1 MDAGVPVSQGTNG
14 LTVYITHPHV
24 TPGDAVKLVPGSASV
39 GLARELAKAVRG
51 EFVEVAYEKHPGGF
65 PDGERYVRVLGPLEG
80 EHAVVVQTTHPDPK
94 IVELLLLLDAV
105 HELRPKRVTLVIP
118 YFGYGRQDKAFEPGE
133 ALAARA
139 IAKHVQVGTHEVLTM
154 GLHNPG
160 ILKFFDVPA
169 REVSGM
175 PAVGRWLKERDIDFI
190 LAPDG
195 GAVRHAKE
203 VAEVSGKPWDALEK
217 TRVDSYTVKFAA
229 KRLDVRGRRVAIVD
243 DVISTGGTV
252 ALAAKE
258 LKAQG
263 AKHVLVAAL
272 HGLFVGNAWDKLAV
286 CDEVATSD
294 TIPSRAT
301 KFSVAPEFA
310 AALVQRTKS

>member
-1 MDAGVPVSQGTNG
+1 
-14 LTVYITHPHV
+14 
-24 TPGDAVKLVPGSASV
+24 VKVVAGSASV
-39 GLARELAKAVRG
+39 GLARELAKAAGG
-51 EFVEVAYEKHPGGF
+51 EFIEVAYEKHPGGF
-65 PDGERYVRVLGPLEG
+65 PDGERYVRILAPLEG
-80 EHAVVVQTTHPDPK
+80 QRVVVVATTHPDPK

-105 HELRPKRVTLVIP
+105 RDLKPRRVTLVIP
-118 YFGYGRQDKAFEPGE
+118 YFGYGRQDKRFEPGE
-133 ALAARA
+133 ALSARA
-139 IAKHVQVGTHEVLTM
+139 IARHLQEGADELLTM
-154 GLHNPG
+154 GLHHPD
-160 ILKFFDVPA
+160 LLTFFDIPA

-175 PAVGRWLKERDIDFI
+175 PAIGRYLGGRDVDFV
-190 LAPDG
+190 LAPDD
-195 GAVRHAKE
+195 GAARHAKE
-203 VAEVSGKPWDALEK
+203 VAETSGIPWDALEK
-217 TRVDSYTVKFAA
+217 TRIDSYTVKFDP

-252 ALAAKE
+252 ALAARE
-258 LKAQG
+258 MKAQG

-310 AALVQRTKS
+310 GALRKGGP

>member
-1 MDAGVPVSQGTNG
+1 
-14 LTVYITHPHV
+14 
-24 TPGDAVKLVPGSASV
+24 
-39 GLARELAKAVRG
+39 
-51 EFVEVAYEKHPGGF
+51 
-65 PDGERYVRVLGPLEG
+65 
-80 EHAVVVQTTHPDPK
+80 
-94 IVELLLLLDAV
+94 
-105 HELRPKRVTLVIP
+105 
-118 YFGYGRQDKAFEPGE
+118 
-133 ALAARA
+133 
-139 IAKHVQVGTHEVLTM
+139 
-154 GLHNPG
+154 
-160 ILKFFDVPA
+160 
-169 REVSGM
+169 M

-217 TRVDSYTVKFAA
+217 TRVDSYTVKFTA

-310 AALVQRTKS
+310 AALKARGA

>member
-1 MDAGVPVSQGTNG
+1 
-14 LTVYITHPHV
+14 
-24 TPGDAVKLVPGSASV
+24 VKIISGSASV
-39 GLARELAKAVRG
+39 GLARELARAVRG
-51 EFVEVAYEKHPGGF
+51 EFVEVSYEKHPGGF
-65 PDGERYVRVLGPLEG
+65 PDSERYVRVLGALAG

-105 HELRPKRVTLVIP
+105 QDLRPERVTLVIP
-118 YFGYGRQDKAFEPGE
+118 YFGYGRQDRRFEPGE
-133 ALAARA
+133 ALSARA
-139 IAKHVQVGTHEVLTM
+139 IAKHVQVGAHEVFTM
-154 GLHNPG
+154 GLHNPE
-160 ILKFFDVPA
+160 ILKFFDVPS
-169 REVSGM
+169 RELSGM
-175 PAVGRWLKERDIDFI
+175 PAVGRFLKGRDVDFV

-195 GAVRHAKE
+195 GAIRHAKE
-203 VAEVSGKPWDALEK
+203 VAQVSGRPWDALEK
-217 TRVDSYTVKFAA
+217 TRIDPYTVKFEP
-229 KRLDVRGRRVAIVD
+229 KRLDVRGKRVAIVD

-263 AKHVLVAAL
+263 AKHVLVTAL

-310 AALVQRTKS
+310 GALKAHEA

>member
-1 MDAGVPVSQGTNG
+1 
-14 LTVYITHPHV
+14 
-24 TPGDAVKLVPGSASV
+24 VKLVPGSASV

-65 PDGERYVRVLGPLEG
+65 PDGERYVRVLGLLEG

-105 HELRPKRVTLVIP
+105 HDLRPKRVTLVIP
-118 YFGYGRQDKAFEPGE
+118 YYGYGRQDKQFEPGE

-139 IAKHVQVGTHEVLTM
+139 IAKHVHVGTHEVLTM
-154 GLHNPG
+154 GLHNPE
-160 ILKFFDVPA
+160 ILKHFDVPA

-175 PAVGRWLKERDIDFI
+175 SAVGRFLKDRDVDFI
-190 LAPDG
+190 LAPDE
-195 GAVRHAKE
+195 GAIRHAKE
-203 VAEVSGKPWDALEK
+203 VATVSGKPWDALEK
-217 TRVDSYTVKFAA
+217 TRVDSYTVKFEP

-252 ALAAKE
+252 AFAARE

-272 HGLFVGNAWDKLAV
+272 HGLFVGNAWDKLEV

-310 AALVQRTKS
+310 AALKARDA

>member
-1 MDAGVPVSQGTNG
+1 
-14 LTVYITHPHV
+14 
-24 TPGDAVKLVPGSASV
+24 
-39 GLARELAKAVRG
+39 
-51 EFVEVAYEKHPGGF
+51 
-65 PDGERYVRVLGPLEG
+65 
-80 EHAVVVQTTHPDPK
+80 
-94 IVELLLLLDAV
+94 LDAV
-105 HELRPKRVTLVIP
+105 RDLKPKRVTLVIP
-118 YFGYGRQDKAFEPGE
+118 YFGYGRQDRQFEPGE
-133 ALAARA
+133 ALAARV
-139 IAKHVQVGTHEVLTM
+139 IAKHVQVGTHEVVTM
-154 GLHNPG
+154 GLHNPE
-160 ILKFFDVPA
+160 ILKYFDVPA

-175 PAVGRWLKERDIDFI
+175 SAVGRFLKDREVDFI
-190 LAPDG
+190 LAPDD
-195 GAVRHAKE
+195 GAIRHAKE
-203 VAEVSGKPWDALEK
+203 VAAVSGKPWDALEK
-217 TRVDSYTVKFAA
+217 TRVDSYTVKFEP

-252 ALAAKE
+252 ALAARE

-310 AALVQRTKS
+310 AVLKARGA

>member
-1 MDAGVPVSQGTNG
+1 
-14 LTVYITHPHV
+14 
-24 TPGDAVKLVPGSASV
+24 VKVIAGSASV
-39 GLARELAKAVRG
+39 GLARELAKTAAA

-65 PDGERYVRVLGPLEG
+65 PDGERYVRVMDALDG
-80 EHAVVVQTTHPDPK
+80 ESVSVIATTHPDPK

-105 HELRPKRVTLVIP
+105 RDLRPRRLTLVIP
-118 YFGYGRQDKAFEPGE
+118 YFGYGRQDKRFETGE
-133 ALAARA
+133 ALSARA
-139 IAKHVQVGTHEVLTM
+139 LARHLSEGVDEVLTM
-154 GLHNPG
+154 GLHDPD
-160 ILKFFDVPA
+160 ILKFFDAPA

-175 PAVGRWLKERDIDFI
+175 PAVGRFLKTRDVDFL

-203 VAEVSGKPWDALEK
+203 AAAVSGKPWDALEK
-217 TRVDSYTVKFAA
+217 TRIDSYTVRFEP
-229 KRLDVRGRRVAIVD
+229 KRLDVRGRRVAIID
-243 DVISTGGTV
+243 DLISTGGTV

-258 LKAQG
+258 LRAQG

-286 CDEVATSD
+286 CDEVASSD

-310 AALVQRTKS
+310 GAIKSSRP